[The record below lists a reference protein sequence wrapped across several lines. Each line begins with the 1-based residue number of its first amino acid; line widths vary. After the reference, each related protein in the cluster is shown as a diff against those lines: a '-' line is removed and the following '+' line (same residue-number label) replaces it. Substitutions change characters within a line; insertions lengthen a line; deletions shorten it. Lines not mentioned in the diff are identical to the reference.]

1 MINSA
6 PERGEVRSCPLCQA
20 LPSDESVR
28 VRDPS
33 NPSSPPFSFVH
44 CEGCGCFW
52 LKDPLPQASIAN
64 AYGDDYYSF
73 EASPSRLN
81 RIIPL
86 FHSVQGR
93 LVEARYA
100 TRNALTK
107 KIGRRLQGYPLDTP
121 VGKVLDV
128 GCGAGSRLCNL
139 SRAGWATYG
148 VDVDWRAISAAQRL
162 KHSVVQASGDGLPF
176 ADQIFD
182 SVVASH
188 SIEHTYDPRTMTR
201 EIFRVLKVGGEAV
214 ISTPNSASWTR
225 WLFGASWRAWD
236 PPRHLL
242 IFSKPGLLKLLAET
256 GFEVRR
262 VRGSSTGGYLVDS
275 LVSVNTWRRLE
286 RLSRIFAALHMVAY
300 VVARQVANVS
310 NWLPGPDEFEVVAV
324 KP

>member
-1 MINSA
+1 VINSA
-6 PERGEVRSCPLCQA
+6 PERGDVRSCPLCQA
-20 LPSDESVR
+20 LPSGESVR
-28 VRDPS
+28 VRDENYPNS
-33 NPSSPPFSFVH
+33 TSFSFAP
-44 CEGCGCFW
+44 CESCGCYW
-52 LKDPLPQASIAN
+52 LKDPLPQASIAS
-64 AYGDDYYSF
+64 AYAEDYYSF
-73 EASPSRLN
+73 EASPNRLN
-81 RIIPL
+81 RIIHL
-86 FHSVQGR
+86 FRSVQGR

-100 TRNALTK
+100 TRQDLTK
-107 KIGRRLQGYPLDTP
+107 RIGRRLHGYPLDTP
-121 VGKVLDV
+121 VGRVLDV

-148 VDVDWRAISAAQRL
+148 VDIDWRAISAAQRL

-225 WLFGASWRAWD
+225 RLFGASWRGWD

-262 VRGSSTGGYLVDS
+262 VRGSSIEAYLVDS
-275 LVSVNTWRRLE
+275 PVSVNTWRRLE
-286 RLSRIFAALHMVAY
+286 RLSRVFAALHMVAY
-300 VVARQVANVS
+300 VVARVVAAVS
-310 NWLPGPDEFEVVAV
+310 NRLPGPDEFEVVAV